1 MILHWASR
9 QMRHSP
15 EFQVLQYRRNF
26 QLPQH
31 ECKVKNHA
39 LTLSPAS
46 VAGMP
51 PQQTVLLA
59 VSAKHCMG
67 MRTRS
72 VLVGAPTVFPSSM
85 ALSCQA
91 VGPASKAGPK
101 SLESPAGVGNLKG
114 WTAQQQPVEIVSR
127 KNAPPSGTAA
137 SVCCCHSM
145 LWGKSPVA
153 AAPIVPF
160 IILQP

>member
-1 MILHWASR
+1 MQGEKSCA
-9 QMRHSP
+9 HSFP
-15 EFQVLQYRRNF
+15 G
-26 QLPQH
+26 
-31 ECKVKNHA
+31 
-39 LTLSPAS
+39 S